1 MPISVELVRQD
12 AERVRQSQIMRF
24 KDPDLVDAVLRL
36 DKVRD
41 SRSCTCTFLNAQRG
55 TIPLHFT

>member
-41 SRSCTCTFLNAQRG
+41 SRSALVPFSMLS
-55 TIPLHFT
+55 ISH